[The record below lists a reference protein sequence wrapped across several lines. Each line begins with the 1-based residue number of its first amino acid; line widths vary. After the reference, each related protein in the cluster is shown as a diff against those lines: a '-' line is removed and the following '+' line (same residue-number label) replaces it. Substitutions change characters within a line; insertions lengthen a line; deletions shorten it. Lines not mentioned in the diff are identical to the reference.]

1 MRMSTIVSR
10 IACQVFSWL
19 AVASV
24 LAWSAAHPPAA
35 RADGDLKG
43 EILRQV
49 GIIQQA
55 MRGATDIQVKE
66 FDCGS
71 TDELNGH
78 VGPGLKAAYEEA
90 FQAAKIQLND
100 QADHVLSGQFFTTSR
115 KLLEEKKPLRLTI
128 KLALTKR
135 DGETPVVLL
144 PIDAPLDAPHFATVN
159 STKDLARAI
168 GFTGGITADAAG
180 AAKRQE
186 EIAKQ
191 VLEPKAVI
199 DGSRMRS
206 GPNSEYE
213 LEVRKRSHGAPA
225 DFTPVTPV
233 LESGVLVAAI
243 GLNEEYELRVV
254 NRSKLPVAVA
264 VTVDGLDV
272 FHFSDPSSRDK
283 EGKPQFTH
291 FIVYPNGERVDGV
304 KSDGTS
310 LVPGWFQKLAPPN
323 NYLSFLVTEHGK
335 GAISRV
341 ATVPRDKVGAIHV
354 QFSHCQPLSDKATAK
369 SGTETGFGMPR
380 DIEQKAVR
388 FQIEPPH
395 DFITVRYQRPQK

>member
-1 MRMSTIVSR
+1 MSTIVSR

-24 LAWSAAHPPAA
+24 LAWPAAQPPAA

-66 FDCGS
+66 FECGS

-90 FQAAKIQLND
+90 LKAEGVVQNSRAA
-100 QADHVLSGQFFTTSR
+100 HVLSGQFFTTSR
-115 KLLEEKKPLRLTI
+115 ELLEKGHPLRLTI

-135 DGETPVVLL
+135 DGKTPLTRDGETPVVLL
-144 PIDAPLDAPHFATVN
+144 PINATVN
-159 STKDLARAI
+159 STKDPARAI

-291 FIVYPNGERVDGV
+291 FIVYPNGELVDGV

-341 ATVPRDKVGAIHV
+341 ATAPRDKVGAIHV
-354 QFSHCQPLSDKATAK
+354 QFSHCQPLSDNATAK

-395 DFITVRYQRPQK
+395 DFITVRYKRPQK